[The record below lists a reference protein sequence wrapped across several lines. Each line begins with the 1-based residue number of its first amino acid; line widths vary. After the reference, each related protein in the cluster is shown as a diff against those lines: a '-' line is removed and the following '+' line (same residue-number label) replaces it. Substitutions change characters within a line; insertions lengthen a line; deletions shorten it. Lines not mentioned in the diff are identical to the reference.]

1 MNVGAGNITAG
12 PRSGGMGAPRAVAV
26 VGFKAAGKTR
36 VVEAIVTEL
45 TRRGYRA
52 GTLKHTADDQSLDK
66 EGTDTWRHA
75 EAGAVSSAIL
85 SDSRT
90 AIFLKRAMNLQRA
103 ADTLGEVDFIVMEG
117 FKALD
122 IAPRIMVLRTQEE
135 AATLT
140 TGLEIAAVDVEG
152 RTFDTGALP
161 LIKLSNVVA
170 LADIV
175 EKRAYPLLA
184 GLNCKACGS
193 PTCREL
199 GKAILAGDGNA
210 QSCVKYRHEV
220 LLRVDG
226 SVIPLNKFT
235 GAALANVVL
244 GFMKTL
250 KGSEAPHRVEIEFEV
265 REDA

>member
-1 MNVGAGNITAG
+1 
-12 PRSGGMGAPRAVAV
+12 MGAPRAVAV

-36 VVEAIVTEL
+36 VVEAIVAEL
-45 TRRGYRA
+45 TRRGYRV
-52 GTLKHTADDQSLDK
+52 GTLKHTADDQPLDK

-85 SDSRT
+85 SDNRT

-103 ADTLGEVDFIVMEG
+103 ADALGEVDFIVMEG

-122 IAPRIMVLRTQEE
+122 IAPRIMVPRTQEE
-135 AATLT
+135 IATLT
-140 TGLEIAAVDVEG
+140 TGLEIAVVDVKG
-152 RTFDTGALP
+152 KMFDTGALP
-161 LIKLSNVVA
+161 LIKLSDAIA
-170 LADIV
+170 LVDVI

-199 GKAILAGDGNA
+199 GKTILSGEGNA
-210 QSCVKYRHEV
+210 ERCVKYSHEV

-235 GAALANVVL
+235 GSALANVVL
-244 GFMKTL
+244 GFIKTL
-250 KGSEAPHRVEIEFEV
+250 KGSEAPHRVELEFEV